1 MMLQTIN
8 YFFVPA
14 LAVLLHERKENPS
27 LRPSLRLLAV
37 YMGYTAALVPCTRVM
52 TSVICHV
59 FGGDIPPTAPEYT
72 LLALLAA
79 AVLPDVLRL
88 LRTILCIEL
97 KAELKDDA
105 SL

>member
-37 YMGYTAALVPCTRVM
+37 YLSYTASLVPCTRVM
-52 TSVICHV
+52 TSVICRIFRV
-59 FGGDIPPTAPEYT
+59 DITPDMPEYT

-79 AVLPDVLRL
+79 AVLPDTLRL
-88 LRTILCIEL
+88 LRERV
-97 KAELKDDA
+97 
-105 SL
+105 SLRLVKRGADRA